1 MDFRVLNNDVWIG
14 RILLAYVERALL
26 QALLI
31 MDGKNQLGVNQ
42 DRLMN
47 TLL

>member
-14 RILLAYVERALL
+14 RILLVYVERALL

-31 MDGKNQLGVNQ
+31 MDGKN
-42 DRLMN
+42 
-47 TLL
+47 